1 MTTNIQRTE
10 PQHDERNRAQVE
22 RVAQAP
28 TIAPLVD
35 IYETP
40 EAMIVVADLPGVPQS
55 ALQVEM
61 KEDTLLLRGE
71 RPGQGDDDPWRAIYE
86 RSFRL
91 PPGVDGEKV
100 SAELRDGVLTLKL
113 PKPER
118 LKPRKIDVR
127 VA

>member
-1 MTTNIQRTE
+1 MTNQEMQKTE
-10 PQHDERNRAQVE
+10 AAPVE
-22 RVAQAP
+22 RVAPAR

-35 IYETP
+35 IYETAD
-40 EAMIVVADLPGVPQS
+40 AMFVVADLPGVDQA
-55 ALQVEM
+55 ALSVEM
-61 KEDTLLLRGE
+61 KDDLLTLRGD
-71 RPGQGDDDPWRAIYE
+71 RRAQGDGDPWRAIYE

-100 SAELRDGVLTLKL
+100 KAAWKDGVLTLEL